1 MKCSTQIGILMKA
14 VLKTFT
20 LASLLTSFTVSASTG
35 WIITDNGVIGSPQ
48 VKQGGVTAVSSFE
61 KGDGDLVFSVIM
73 VTDNNADDVGIKM
86 IEVDSPIM
94 VNGKKIVMQ
103 AQLQGQM
110 KSYNPKTKAETQY
123 ILNEFKT
130 KDGVTIENLTYSTAG
145 FNKAFHELK

>member
-14 VLKTFT
+14 ALKTFT

-94 VNGKKIVMQ
+94 VNGKRSLCKH
-103 AQLQGQM
+103 
-110 KSYNPKTKAETQY
+110 SYKGK
-123 ILNEFKT
+123 
-130 KDGVTIENLTYSTAG
+130 
-145 FNKAFHELK
+145 

>member
-1 MKCSTQIGILMKA
+1 
-14 VLKTFT
+14 
-20 LASLLTSFTVSASTG
+20 
-35 WIITDNGVIGSPQ
+35 
-48 VKQGGVTAVSSFE
+48 
-61 KGDGDLVFSVIM
+61 
-73 VTDNNADDVGIKM
+73 
-86 IEVDSPIM
+86 
-94 VNGKKIVMQ
+94 MQ